1 MTGHARKLDILVIS
15 AGQAGLAP
23 GFHLKKTPFRF
34 QLVERNARVGE
45 DAAYLTEHIVKR
57 LDHMVAP

>member
-15 AGQAGLAP
+15 AGQAGLAW
-23 GFHLKKTPFRF
+23 GSISK
-34 QLVERNARVGE
+34 NARGSALFAGVGE